1 MPAFYHKL
9 RQKATA
15 KSRDLAK
22 NCPPI
27 APNKAA
33 LRKSGNK
40 KAAYLSKDVGSKLK
54 DKRHLSGGKGGK
66 KMKKIRFQL
75 APTVTIAKSRLQVK
89 RNPAKKPLAF
99 RFWQKWRRGNERQAA
114 PSHILERSKKNDLQS
129 NSHVTKTRL
138 ICQAK
143 SQKRRPPYFV
153 STPLFLLSAEIFS
166 RWSLVARIQHPVS
179 VPCGWINTRGYLSR

>member
-33 LRKSGNK
+33 LPKSGNK

-89 RNPAKKPLAF
+89 RNPAKNRLPFAF
-99 RFWQKWRRGNERQAA
+99 DKNEGEATKDKR
-114 PSHILERSKKNDLQS
+114 HHSK
-129 NSHVTKTRL
+129 
-138 ICQAK
+138 
-143 SQKRRPPYFV
+143 
-153 STPLFLLSAEIFS
+153 
-166 RWSLVARIQHPVS
+166 
-179 VPCGWINTRGYLSR
+179 

>member
-99 RFWQKWRRGNERQAA
+99 RF
-114 PSHILERSKKNDLQS
+114 
-129 NSHVTKTRL
+129 
-138 ICQAK
+138 
-143 SQKRRPPYFV
+143 
-153 STPLFLLSAEIFS
+153 
-166 RWSLVARIQHPVS
+166 
-179 VPCGWINTRGYLSR
+179 